1 MQESHKTK
9 LVLFDLDGTL
19 VDTALDFIHS
29 LNNILRA
36 NHRDE
41 LDGEIIRSNVSEG
54 SAKLIEIGFKI
65 PSNHPDL
72 EKYRKELLIEYKK
85 NLTNKSK
92 PFLGIEKLIKHLD
105 FYDIPYGV
113 VTNKPLKYAKP
124 LIENFSIFDTS
135 KILICPDHVKNIKPD
150 PEGILLACS
159 SLDIN
164 PNESVYI
171 GDHPG
176 DIEAGM
182 NAGTKTIGCLYGYS
196 LPQKYNRNKTMFVD
210 QASEIISLLE

>member
-1 MQESHKTK
+1 MTQRT
-9 LVLFDLDGTL
+9 
-19 VDTALDFIHS
+19 IC
-29 LNNILRA
+29 RA
-36 NHRDE
+36 PR
-41 LDGEIIRSNVSEG
+41 
-54 SAKLIEIGFKI
+54 I
-65 PSNHPDL
+65 PSSS
-72 EKYRKELLIEYKK
+72 K
-85 NLTNKSK
+85 NLPK
-92 PFLGIEKLIKHLD
+92 PPKTTK
-105 FYDIPYGV
+105 
-113 VTNKPLKYAKP
+113 KPLKYAKP

-164 PNESVYI
+164 PSESVYI

-210 QASEIISLLE
+210 QASEIISLLD